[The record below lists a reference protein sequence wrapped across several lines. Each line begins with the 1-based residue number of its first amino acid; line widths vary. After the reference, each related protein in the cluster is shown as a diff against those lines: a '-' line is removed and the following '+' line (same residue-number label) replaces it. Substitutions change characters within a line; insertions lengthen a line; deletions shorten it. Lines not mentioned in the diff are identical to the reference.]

1 MDFVTAATL
10 RAGSFDRHTCISPAA
25 HDTRKAFLRIHARR
39 KPLGKDVDLDDIARR
54 TDKYTGAELAAVCN
68 EAAMLAIRETAT
80 KYPDL
85 DEATLKKVTI
95 EKRHFE
101 AALKKVQPQTGD
113 PSLYSRLP
121 SRFPSSPEVS

>member
-1 MDFVTAATL
+1 
-10 RAGSFDRHTCISPAA
+10 
-25 HDTRKAFLRIHARR
+25 
-39 KPLGKDVDLDDIARR
+39 
-54 TDKYTGAELAAVCN
+54 VCN

>member
-1 MDFVTAATL
+1 MA
-10 RAGSFDRHTCISPAA
+10 
-25 HDTRKAFLRIHARR
+25 TRKAILRIHARR

-85 DEATLKKVTI
+85 DEAMLKKVTI